1 MYTLIPFGVF
11 NTITYIG
18 RRRFIRVDCH
28 NASEITVLEAAL
40 PLSRHALDRV
50 PFQSSPNLDL
60 FDLKHDNATM
70 SLDKSN
76 NLINSRLATE
86 RSETVD
92 FSIKFIVSNSNRLL
106 TTYNK

>member
-1 MYTLIPFGVF
+1 
-11 NTITYIG
+11 
-18 RRRFIRVDCH
+18 
-28 NASEITVLEAAL
+28 
-40 PLSRHALDRV
+40 
-50 PFQSSPNLDL
+50 
-60 FDLKHDNATM
+60 M